1 MHEAA
6 HQKKWHGFCNWCDWN
21 AGPVPWVDLQKQRLQ
36 HAYDTGGDPNSP
48 EGQGGHVSVVSDVPH
63 PLSLV
68 DGKRYPITYVPFRP
82 GDETAQAVRA
92 RYPGVAVMHNGDHIG
107 QVEWH
112 PEDHPTRGSEVSWID
127 VDPEYQRHG
136 IATSLFD
143 WAKEHVNPA
152 LHHSDYQTA
161 QGEEWLNHLGSA
173 DGIRYA
179 AVVDADVAEDMRR
192 LAMPAPMP
200 EGITFHYHPTDDT
213 IPTKPWPPDPDI
225 YAPSFSAP
233 AVEARHHG
241 QTIGFL
247 EWDPP
252 LHSTTIDGVQYGDYP
267 PEISMIKVHRDYRRH
282 GVATAMFDFARR
294 HQGDLNHSPEKTA
307 QGEAWAGYEQSR
319 TTRLAM
325 PAPTSLRFTSE
336 DHEWEGKPDGR
347 TVSAHDEGRDDPIGY
362 LRTGINPDGDEYIEM
377 IHVDDRYKRHGVGR
391 AMWEHAGRPLHAPE
405 AERLPEGLAWSRAVG
420 GDAVNRTAMAAAR
433 LAAVT
438 QDLVDSLDRQ
448 FHGWWTDTFAAR
460 HRAGAPEVKSYLE
473 YGDPDR
479 GPITHWPAIEAFL
492 KERYPAAHKGHD
504 MGLEEAGHILDG
516 RKPMPYQQK
525 GTADL
530 TPYET
535 GPEAETTHG
544 YDPKEIAAGM
554 LLLHNKSHPFRGDM
568 AWHDQERLNDIY
580 TKRRQMQRDYERRTK
595 VLPGTII
602 GRRVVARAPWNP
614 AGGPLWR
621 GMRVRWSPEELVRLH
636 ELHDSDDHET
646 LAHTILDRVQHGS
659 TVGEWHQ
666 PREGRGGL
674 GVFWSGSPDV
684 SRAYSHHGDGHDP
697 GEAGPFENVVV
708 QTDGYA
714 PADEWTPYDEDVPHD
729 WEPNDFLNADRE
741 TDLREG
747 APLGVTHVH
756 VNAPGGP
763 LSIPLTRPRRMTA
776 TFPNRDAD
784 GDPSTA
790 QRHALA
796 QMLHLQHYAQNGVH
810 PKIGGFDP
818 GETVATHP
826 AAHHPLMTNHW
837 AAEVMHPQPV
847 SGPFGLRVQGSTG
860 RYVNAL
866 IGVHQNGPQHD
877 GGGTG
882 RRLEDASNE
891 LRVELQH
898 SDHISVPDL
907 SEFSPLVVPGH
918 ASLLAAVNP
927 RFDHGLPGNSS
938 GARAAYQTN
947 CQRAVLAL
955 DARHRGL
962 NVEARPNFHEPGNLL
977 SDEQWTDSDLADFWR
992 DGKNH
997 PATWIDAED
1006 HFQFT
1011 PPGPGWWDAMDEEI
1025 ASWGPQARALVAVTQ
1040 ADPNNPGVPARH
1052 VIYAHG
1058 SRRGKVNYAD
1068 PQIAKADASDW
1079 RDRVLY
1085 GGHPLLFTTQQRDE
1099 AAARTNNPHARKIVR
1114 NRLYSPLRFMRI
1126 DDKNLDPRA
1135 ARHLVD
1141 RGTAGHRPIVPWPAS
1156 SMIVQ

>member
-1 MHEAA
+1 MSSWGGLWGLHEAA

-200 EGITFHYHPTDDT
+200 EGITFHYHPTNDT

-233 AVEARHHG
+233 AVEARHNG
-241 QTIGFL
+241 KTVGFL

-294 HQGDLNHSPEKTA
+294 HQGDLSHSPEKTA
-307 QGEAWAGYEQSR
+307 QGEAWADYEQSR
-319 TTRLAM
+319 HARLAM
-325 PAPTSLRFTSE
+325 AWDQWAPQVQGGCGHGCDHSRMTMGEYSIQHPYGRSALQFTH
-336 DHEWEGKPDGR
+336 DTAPDGTPELYISGVHTNEGHR
-347 TVSAHDEGRDDPIGY
+347 RSGVAEALLRRLHDDHPGTR
-362 LRTGINPDGDEYIEM
+362 INPGYMTDMGQGLKDGLSQRIP
-377 IHVDDRYKRHGVGR
+377 G
-391 AMWEHAGRPLHAPE
+391 AGDV
-405 AERLPEGLAWSRAVG
+405 LARI
-420 GDAVNRTAMAAAR
+420 
-433 LAAVT
+433 AAVT
-438 QDLVDSLDRQ
+438 GDLVDRLND
-448 FHGWWTDTFAAR
+448 
-460 HRAGAPEVKSYLE
+460 E
-473 YGDPDR
+473 YHQWYDQNSHALPPNPYAWRYQEEEQR
-479 GPITHWPAIEAFL
+479 GPLGYWPHIESFL
-492 KERYPAAHKGHD
+492 EERYPAAHQGFR
-504 MGLEEAGHILDG
+504 MGLEDAQAALDDKDADSNRG
-516 RKPMPYQQK
+516 REDDPLKWLK
-525 GTADL
+525 GRR
-530 TPYET
+530 YES
-535 GPEAETTHG
+535 GPEAVARHG
-544 YDPKEIAAGM
+544 YDPSEIAAGM
-554 LLLHNKSHPFRGDM
+554 VLLHNQTHPGRGSM
-568 AWHDQERLNDIY
+568 AERDQQRLVDIY
-580 TKRRQMQRDYERRTK
+580 TKRRQMQRDYERRN
-595 VLPGTII
+595 
-602 GRRVVARAPWNP
+602 ARP
-614 AGGPLWR
+614 A
-621 GMRVRWSPEELVRLH
+621 
-636 ELHDSDDHET
+636 
-646 LAHTILDRVQHGS
+646 
-659 TVGEWHQ
+659 
-666 PREGRGGL
+666 
-674 GVFWSGSPDV
+674 
-684 SRAYSHHGDGHDP
+684 
-697 GEAGPFENVVV
+697 
-708 QTDGYA
+708 
-714 PADEWTPYDEDVPHD
+714 TP
-729 WEPNDFLNADRE
+729 
-741 TDLREG
+741 T
-747 APLGVTHVH
+747 THVEESPQH
-756 VNAPGGP
+756 
-763 LSIPLTRPRRMTA
+763 RTA
-776 TFPNRDAD
+776 A
-784 GDPSTA
+784 GEDPFDA
-790 QRHALA
+790 QRRALGHL
-796 QMLHLQHYAQNGVH
+796 LHLQQYGNTGVH
-810 PKIGGFDP
+810 PEIGGFDP

-938 GARAAYQTN
+938 AARAAYQTN

-1085 GGHPLLFTTQQRDE
+1085 GGHPLLFTTQQRNE
-1099 AAARTNNPHARKIVR
+1099 AAARTNNPHAQKIVR